1 MCNQSVGPAR
11 AVIHAPWP
19 ANINSIAPRPTATKH
34 VASSRCPVLLPMG
47 FQPASSRSRL
57 RKTAK
62 RRLDLADAVE
72 AFIFAVGPALPV
84 CAAISFSTSICV
96 IVSRRLCI
104 APKAA
109 PGTGQRLIRLQAG
122 WAFDLL
128 ATVDDPC
135 CQPDSPS
142 CIYAS
147 VMRSARHGQ
156 PEPATPL
163 PRFFFSTLGPL
174 FEGDVCQPGI
184 AGWGRL

>member
-1 MCNQSVGPAR
+1 
-11 AVIHAPWP
+11 
-19 ANINSIAPRPTATKH
+19 
-34 VASSRCPVLLPMG
+34 MG

-72 AFIFAVGPALPV
+72 AFMLLLALPCPSVRPYAFPLPSASSSVGDFASLQRLRPAL
-84 CAAISFSTSICV
+84 ANDQSG
-96 IVSRRLCI
+96 SRLSGRL
-104 APKAA
+104 
-109 PGTGQRLIRLQAG
+109 T
-122 WAFDLL
+122 FDLL

-156 PEPATPL
+156 QRLCPDSSFQLWGHCSRPMAANQASPD
-163 PRFFFSTLGPL
+163 G
-174 FEGDVCQPGI
+174 EGFDN
-184 AGWGRL
+184 GWLVREASRLDCILSNGSRTR